1 MKILLQSAFLYA
13 SVNRLFH
20 EKFAA
25 LCVRAVAVLA
35 ALPVYIT
42 AVSWRVTTLSLV
54 DKDVSEE
61 NVASFFR
68 LE

>member
-1 MKILLQSAFLYA
+1 MQ
-13 SVNRLFH
+13 
-20 EKFAA
+20 
-25 LCVRAVAVLA
+25 AVAVLA
-35 ALPVYIT
+35 APPVNVT

-61 NVASFFR
+61 NFASFFR